1 MPASKVS
8 WDRRT
13 ELPPLPGGHL
23 MGTFRTWPVRLTMSV
38 LGGKADLAGS
48 WFIRKI
54 LEIKSENPLRHAPH
68 CHDAPVP
75 VANLTR
81 NVDSVRTERP
91 VEMMTD
97 ACLHAVLSF
106 EVLA

>member
-1 MPASKVS
+1 
-8 WDRRT
+8 
-13 ELPPLPGGHL
+13 
-23 MGTFRTWPVRLTMSV
+23 MSV
-38 LGGKADLAGS
+38 LAGKADLAGS

-106 EVLA
+106 EVLALAVDGDAVAAGIAPLFRIDKLFESCLNCGLE